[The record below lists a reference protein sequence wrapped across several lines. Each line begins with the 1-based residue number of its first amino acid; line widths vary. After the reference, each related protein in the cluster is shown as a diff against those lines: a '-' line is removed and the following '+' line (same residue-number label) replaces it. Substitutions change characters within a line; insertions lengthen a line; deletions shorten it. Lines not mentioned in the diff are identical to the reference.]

1 MKWGRLSRWCLSL
14 VSRRPCHRKSV
25 PGSLWAEGTLIP
37 PASPFTPERPR
48 LSGRPTPISPTCVSQ
63 AVALLSGASYLQTWR
78 PEVLG
83 AGQPVGSPFLPI
95 PSSLLRPSSR
105 SDCQEVASRSS
116 PLSSLAR
123 SLSCSVA
130 PCLSWPAWSSQRSGP
145 PRSLSLVRPRILA
158 LTISRKA
165 QSSRVLSPVLY
176 KTTQ

>member
-1 MKWGRLSRWCLSL
+1 MGPFEQMVPEPCFQEALSPEVSARLSLG
-14 VSRRPCHRKSV
+14 RRHFDPTRFSHHTREAPPQREARIHRPYS
-25 PGSLWAEGTLIP
+25 
-37 PASPFTPERPR
+37 
-48 LSGRPTPISPTCVSQ
+48 CVSQ
-63 AVALLSGASYLQTWR
+63 AVALLSGASYLQAWR

-83 AGQPVGSPFLPI
+83 AEQPVGSPFLPV
-95 PSSLLRPSSR
+95 PTSLLRPSSR
-105 SDCQEVASRSS
+105 SDCQEAASRSS

-123 SLSCSVA
+123 SLSCSVG

-158 LTISRKA
+158 LTVSRKA